1 MRLHIDFEVY
11 SEVDIKSAPLDVYA
25 AHPSTKIILCAWA
38 LDEGPVAVW
47 EADKGRAPAE
57 LSAALRDESVEIV
70 AWNTTYER
78 TVLTAKGLPIRLG
91 RWLDPMVLARYVG
104 LPGSLKA
111 CAKVPMLGIPA
122 EEATRSETLLI
133 KKFCAPNKKGE
144 RSKREGFEQD
154 WDRFVD
160 YCRKDVETM
169 RRVLNWIEPRFPFPA
184 RERRLWELDQLI
196 NERGLPVDIGMAAH
210 GAAETTRLIGESLSR
225 LGALTGLENPNSVQ
239 QLLPWLQERGY
250 KYDSL
255 GKEFLAQS
263 ETDELTD
270 EACAVV
276 LLRSGAAK
284 SSVKKFA
291 ALVASVSPERV

>member
-1 MRLHIDFEVY
+1 MRLHLDFEVF
-11 SEVDIKSAPLDVYA
+11 SEIDIKSAPLDVYA
-25 AHPSTKIILCAWA
+25 AHPSTKILMAAWA
-38 LDEGPVAVW
+38 LDEGPVTVW
-47 EADKGRAPAE
+47 EADKGKAPEA
-57 LSAALRDESVEIV
+57 LSAALRNEDVTVV
-70 AWNTTYER
+70 AWNVNYER
-78 TVLTAKGLPIRLG
+78 TVLRAKGLSIPIS
-91 RWLDPMVLARYVG
+91 RWLDPMALARYVG
-104 LPGSLKA
+104 LPGSLKN

-144 RSKREGFEQD
+144 RNKREGFEAD

-169 RRVLNWIEPRFPFPA
+169 RRILNWIEPRFPWPA
-184 RERRLWELDQLI
+184 RERAIWELDQTI
-196 NERGLPVDIGMAAH
+196 NERGLPVDVEMAKHGMEETERLLASAH
-210 GAAETTRLIGESLSR
+210 GTMRE
-225 LGALTGLENPNSVQ
+225 LTGLENPNSVQ

-263 ETDELTD
+263 EADEMAP
-270 EACAVV
+270 EAREVV
-276 LLRSGAAK
+276 ALRSGAAK

-291 ALVASVSPERV
+291 ALVESAS